1 RGVPGG
7 ATVTIDGRQVR
18 DSVALLRPPGRH
30 VIMVTKAGFEPW
42 VDTLWAD
49 AGDQVARWVVAAP
62 VAPAPPVALAD
73 STARPAVTPP
83 EAVLRIQVQPPARIV
98 IDKVDF
104 GEQRTKVDL
113 VDDDAGR
120 RRGCVSSRQ
129 HRARASGLRPEG
141 HDPHTA
147 SGGHG

>member
-1 RGVPGG
+1 
-7 ATVTIDGRQVR
+7 
-18 DSVALLRPPGRH
+18 
-30 VIMVTKAGFEPW
+30 MVTKAGFEPW

-104 GEQRTKVDL
+104 GEQRTL
-113 VDDDAGR
+113 VRRVGGGVSHLVSIVPVRAGF
-120 RRGCVSSRQ
+120 
-129 HRARASGLRPEG
+129 ARKDTTLTPRPGDTVTVRIRLEAG
-141 HDPHTA
+141 P
-147 SGGHG
+147 